1 MSFRHLSGEAREAVE
16 YRRQDFTKDLWLIGR
31 HLKVIRNYMVFK
43 AMRMDEQNYGSEFS
57 YTKGEI

>member
-1 MSFRHLSGEAREAVE
+1 MSEAREAVE

-43 AMRMDEQNYGSEFS
+43 AIRMDEQNYGSEFN